1 MKSFIYVARDT
12 SGGKKEGH
20 MQAPSSNDVVNWLR
34 EQGFTPISIKES
46 AVKAARQKK
55 SKGRKKRI
63 KSGELAAL
71 CWQLNTMTEGGIAIT
86 AALQAISED
95 IENLALQQVLKQI
108 LEKVERGQTLSD
120 SIAEHPKVF
129 NQLACAM
136 ILAGE
141 TSGNLPDSLKRLAEY
156 FDNRDKL
163 AKKVKGAMAYP
174 IFVLAF
180 INIIVIFIFTFVVP
194 RFREMFDQ
202 IGGKMPAFTLA
213 FMNFYDFV
221 KSNVLYIIGFAVV
234 LTISTVFISKTK
246 KGHYF
251 FSRLVLSLPL
261 MGKILSQAFVATFC
275 NTMGTLLAAGV
286 SVLEVFDIL
295 STMSTNDVIRTAVIQ
310 TREKIVAG
318 TNLSSSISQ
327 AGFFPN
333 MVVKMMQ
340 VGEESGSLPKVLERT
355 AMYYE
360 RKVDSTITTVM
371 GLLEP
376 LMIVVVGAIVLVVVL
391 ALYLPIFSMQPEGG

>member
-20 MQAPSSNDVVNWLR
+20 MQAAASNDVVNWLR
-34 EQGFTPISIKES
+34 EQGYTPISIKER
-46 AVKAARQKK
+46 AVKAAKQKK
-55 SKGRKKRI
+55 VKGRKKRI

-202 IGGKMPAFTLA
+202 IGGKLPAFTLA
-213 FMNFYDFV
+213 FMNFYDFL
-221 KSNVLYIIGFAVV
+221 KNNVLLIIGFAVV

-251 FSRLVLSLPL
+251 FSRLVLTLPL

-295 STMSTNDVIRTAVIQ
+295 STMSTNDVIKTAVIQ

-391 ALYLPIFSMQPEGG
+391 ALYLPIFSMSPEGG

>member
-1 MKSFIYVARDT
+1 MKSFIYIARDT
-12 SGGKKEGH
+12 SGSKKEGH
-20 MQAPSSNDVVNWLR
+20 MQASSSNDVVNWLR
-34 EQGFTPISIKES
+34 EQGFTPISIKER

-55 SKGRKKRI
+55 VKGRKKRI

-86 AALQAISED
+86 SALQAISED

-141 TSGNLPDSLKRLAEY
+141 TSGNLPDALRRLAEY

-180 INIIVIFIFTFVVP
+180 INIIVIFIMTFVVP
-194 RFREMFDQ
+194 RFRDMFDQ
-202 IGGKMPAFTLA
+202 IGGKLPAFTLA
-213 FMNFYDFV
+213 FMNFYDFL

-251 FSRLVLSLPL
+251 FSRLVLSIPL

-295 STMSTNDVIRTAVIQ
+295 ATMSTNDVIKTAVTQ

-376 LMIVVVGAIVLVVVL
+376 LMIVIVGAIVLVVVL
-391 ALYLPIFSMQPEGG
+391 ALYLPIFSMSPEGG